1 MQPAVAGVMV
11 RSQIVKANG
20 ELVNV
25 DYYASQR
32 RQLAD
37 LRRLPRQAQS
47 AKWRPPLRVRCHP
60 EEGGP

>member
-37 LRRLPRQAQS
+37 LRRLPRRRNQRS
-47 AKWRPPLRVRCHP
+47 GDRRSSSLPS
-60 EEGGP
+60 